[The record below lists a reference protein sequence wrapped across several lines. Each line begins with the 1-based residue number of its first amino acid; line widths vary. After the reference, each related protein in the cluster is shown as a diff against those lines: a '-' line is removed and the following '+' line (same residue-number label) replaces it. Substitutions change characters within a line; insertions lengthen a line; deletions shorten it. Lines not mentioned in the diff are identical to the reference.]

1 MNLRPVLPAILLLL
15 AGCASTAPA
24 WSTSPRPDVE
34 SFRMRTEFY
43 VPDLPISQAP
53 FHEVHASWKQRL
65 EQPYVFMEHS
75 GSYTET
81 GALIPTLHREL
92 LAQGLEPSGPPFAL
106 FYDDPASTPI
116 GELRSRACVPIL
128 APRSPVT
135 PLRYDVLPS
144 TTVAYAFAAGP
155 YPEAP
160 RVYPGVFAFMEKMNW
175 ALAGPIR
182 EVYLTP
188 PSADTPAAELICEVQ
203 VPSAPR

>member
-1 MNLRPVLPAILLLL
+1 
-15 AGCASTAPA
+15 
-24 WSTSPRPDVE
+24 
-34 SFRMRTEFY
+34 MRTEFY
-43 VPDLPISQAP
+43 VPDLPVNQAP
-53 FHEVHASWKQRL
+53 FNEVHASWKQRL
-65 EQPYVFMEHS
+65 EQPYVFMEHT

-106 FYDDPASTPI
+106 YYDDPAVTAA
-116 GELRSRACVPIL
+116 GDLRSRACVPIL

-160 RVYPGVFAFMEKMNW
+160 RVYPGVFAFMDKMNW
-175 ALAGPIR
+175 SLAGPIR

-188 PSADTPAAELICEVQ
+188 PNPDTPAGELVCEVQ
-203 VPSAPR
+203 VPSAPRQ